1 MSPSKI
7 KIILLAIGIVN
18 LGSPPTPLMAQLLPD
33 STLGNENSVVSP
45 NVSVRDT
52 LADLI
57 EGGAIRDSN
66 LFHSFLEFNV
76 APEQRVYF
84 SNPEGISQIFT
95 RVTGDNLSE
104 ILGTLG
110 VNGNAD
116 LFLINPNGIVF
127 GPGARLDVS
136 GSFIGSTANGVL
148 FDNNWIYSTNN
159 PQAPPLLTIN
169 IPIGLQYGSNPGRIL
184 VQGNGHNWREDP
196 NTRAFILETEFA
208 GLSGSS
214 GETLA
219 LIGGEV
225 VLDGGNL
232 QVESG
237 RVELGSVGD
246 NSIVSLTPIDSGWLM
261 GYEEVNSFQD
271 VRLFQAASVNTSG
284 VSRGDIRVQG
294 QGISLTEGS
303 LMLISNSG
311 AESGGNLTV
320 NATELVELAGVNNR
334 TGGGLVT
341 RTLATGDAAN
351 ITVKTAQL
359 KAMESGRISAS
370 TISSGRGGNLT
381 VNSSESIELVG
392 SIANRLPPPPSGSQP
407 SAPPPGP
414 DLNQVTGILST
425 TFGTGATGNV
435 NITTNSLRV
444 IDTARIISTTFDRGQ
459 AGNLNLTTNQLTLT
473 NGGTI
478 SSSNRSEGNAG
489 NITINSDLIEIDGV
503 NPINTDISSGIFA
516 GSDNLTIG
524 ESGRIVINTSQLK
537 LTNQALINTN
547 TGGEGNAGNIIISA
561 DVVSLQD
568 DAGIVSQARLE
579 SVGNGGDIYLYVNET
594 LNLSDGGVISTRS
607 EALGQAGD
615 IRVSAKQIQLDRGE
629 ITATSLSSGGGDINL
644 TANLLNMQDASV
656 ISTSVFDSI
665 GGGGDITID
674 SDFVLARNNSQIQ
687 ANALFGSGGNITI
700 FSQGIFL
707 TDSSKIDASSEF
719 GIDGVIQVYQPEAN
733 PNQAEIELPSNIID
747 LEQLI
752 SNSCLSPSN
761 EQQGRFLV
769 KGTGG
774 LANQPNDL
782 SDSTFETFSVLSDG
796 TSSKFKIQD
805 VQIPP
810 LEAQGIYQMEDG
822 RLVLGTECPN
832 H

>member
-1 MSPSKI
+1 M
-7 KIILLAIGIVN
+7 N
-18 LGSPPTPLMAQLLPD
+18 LGSPATPLMAQLLPD

-57 EGGAIRDSN
+57 EGGAIRNSN
-66 LFHSFLEFNV
+66 LFHSFLEFNI
-76 APEQRVYF
+76 APEQTVYF

-95 RVTGDNLSE
+95 RVTGDNFSE

-127 GPGARLDVS
+127 GSDARLDVS

-159 PQAPPLLTIN
+159 PEAPPLLTIN

-184 VQGNGHNWREDP
+184 VQGNGHNLREDP
-196 NTRAFILETEFA
+196 NTRAFILETEFT
-208 GLSGSS
+208 GLSVAS

-294 QGISLTEGS
+294 QRISLTEGS
-303 LMLISNSG
+303 LLLIANSG

-359 KAMESGRISAS
+359 KATESGRISTS

-392 SIANRLPPPPSGSQP
+392 SIANQLPRPSRGSRSP
-407 SAPPPGP
+407 TPPPGP

-444 IDTARIISTTFDRGQ
+444 IDAARIVSTTFNTGQ
-459 AGNLNLTTNQLTLT
+459 AGNVNITTNQLTLT

-478 SSSNRSEGNAG
+478 SSSNRRAGNAG
-489 NITINSDLIEIDGV
+489 NITINSDIIEIDGF

-547 TGGEGNAGNIIISA
+547 TGGQGNAGDIIISA
-561 DVVSLQD
+561 DVVNLQD
-568 DAGIVSQARLE
+568 HGSIVSEARGQA
-579 SVGNGGDIYLYVNET
+579 GDIV
-594 LNLSDGGVISTRS
+594 
-607 EALGQAGD
+607 GQAGD

-629 ITATSLSSGGGDINL
+629 ITATSSFTGGGNINL
-644 TANLLNMQDASV
+644 TANLLNMQNASV

-674 SDFVLARNNSQIQ
+674 NDFVLARNDSQIE
-687 ANALFGSGGNITI
+687 ANAVEGPGGNITI
-700 FSQGIFL
+700 FAQGIFL
-707 TDSSKIDASSEF
+707 TDSSGIDASSRL
-719 GIDGVIQVYQPEAN
+719 GVDGVIQVNQPEAN

-747 LEQLI
+747 LQQLI
-752 SNSCLSPSN
+752 SKSCLSPSKK
-761 EQQGRFLV
+761 QQGRFV
-769 KGTGG
+769 VRGTGG
-774 LANQPNDL
+774 LPNQPNDL
-782 SDSTFETFSVLSDG
+782 SDSTFETFSVLSDQ
-796 TSSKFKIQD
+796 TSSNFKTQD

-822 RLVLGTECPN
+822 RWVLGTECPN

>member
-1 MSPSKI
+1 M
-7 KIILLAIGIVN
+7 ILAAISIVN
-18 LGSPPTPLMAQLLPD
+18 LGSPATPLMAQLLPD

-76 APEQRVYF
+76 APEQTVYF
-84 SNPEGISQIFT
+84 SNPEGISQILT
-95 RVTGDNLSE
+95 RVTGDNFSE

-127 GPGARLDVS
+127 GSDARLDVS

-159 PQAPPLLTIN
+159 PEAPPLLTIN
-169 IPIGLQYGSNPGRIL
+169 IPIGLQYGSNPGTIL
-184 VQGNGHNWREDP
+184 VQGNGHNLREDP
-196 NTRAFILETEFA
+196 NTRAFILETEFT
-208 GLSGSS
+208 GLSVAS

-294 QGISLTEGS
+294 QRISLTEGS

-311 AESGGNLTV
+311 DEFGGNLTV
-320 NATELVELAGVNNR
+320 NGTELVELAGVTND
-334 TGGGLVT
+334 TGSGLVT

-351 ITVKTAQL
+351 ITIKTARL
-359 KAMESGRISAS
+359 KATESGRISTS

-392 SIANRLPPPPSGSQP
+392 SIENRLPPPAPRSQSP
-407 SAPPPGP
+407 TPPPGP

-444 IDTARIISTTFDRGQ
+444 IDTARIVSTTFDRGQ
-459 AGNLNLTTNQLTLT
+459 AGNVNITTNQLTLT

-478 SSSNRSEGNAG
+478 SSSNRRAGNAG
-489 NITINSDLIEIDGV
+489 NITINSDIIEIDGF

-547 TGGEGNAGNIIISA
+547 TGGEGNAGDIVISA
-561 DVVSLQD
+561 DVVNLQD
-568 DAGIVSQARLE
+568 NGGIVSQARGA
-579 SVGNGGDIYLYVNET
+579 STGNGGDIDLYVNET
-594 LNLSDGGVISTRS
+594 LNLSNGGVISTRS

-629 ITATSLSSGGGDINL
+629 ITATSLFTGGGNINL
-644 TANLLNMQDASV
+644 TANLLNMQNASV

-674 SDFVLARNNSQIQ
+674 NDFVLARNDSQIE
-687 ANALFGSGGNITI
+687 ANAVEGPGGNITI
-700 FSQGIFL
+700 FAQGIFL
-707 TDSSKIDASSEF
+707 IDSSGIDASSEL
-719 GIDGVIQVYQPEAN
+719 GVDGVIQVNQPEAN

-747 LEQLI
+747 LQQLI
-752 SNSCLSPSN
+752 SKSCLSPSKK
-761 EQQGRFLV
+761 QQGRFV
-769 KGTGG
+769 VRGTGG
-774 LANQPNDL
+774 LPNQPNDL
-782 SDSTFETFSVLSDG
+782 SDSTFETFSVLSDQ
-796 TSSKFKIQD
+796 TSSNFKTQD

-822 RLVLGTECPN
+822 RLVLGTECPAP
-832 H
+832 